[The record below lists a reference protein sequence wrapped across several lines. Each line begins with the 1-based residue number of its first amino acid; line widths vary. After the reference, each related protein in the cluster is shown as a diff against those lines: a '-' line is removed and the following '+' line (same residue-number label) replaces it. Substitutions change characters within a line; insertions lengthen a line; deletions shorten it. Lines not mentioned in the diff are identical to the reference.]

1 MTATVTDLATPTD
14 PATCPTT
21 GPATGL
27 TTDPT
32 IAQTTAPT
40 GDPAIHSAA
49 GPACDPPTVPVTGPS
64 AYTAA
69 AAIRPPSASRQRRI
83 AHLDMDAF
91 FASVT
96 LLQFPQLRD
105 LPVVIGG
112 SRLTTAALLA
122 QIDSQYPAARYLAR
136 LQSGTH
142 DAAQVLASIDPA
154 HFPHLQGYHGRGVTT
169 TATYAA
175 RRFGLGSG
183 MGLTR
188 AARLCPQAI
197 LLPPDFDSYLAYSRR
212 FKAIVL
218 SEAPVMED
226 RGIDEVFIDFTELP
240 GVQQDGGHALATR
253 IQQRIQDETG
263 LSCSIGVAPNKL
275 LAKMASDFD
284 KPHGITMIHPQDL
297 QTRIWP
303 LPCRLINGIG
313 PRTDARLQ
321 ALGIGTI
328 AQLAACAL
336 PWLVQHFGARSG
348 QWLHDVAWGRD
359 DRPVANR
366 GEPVSI
372 SRETTFER
380 DLHAVHDRAL
390 LGQRFTRLAERTAED
405 LQRKGYAGRTVGIKL
420 RYADFR
426 TVTRDLTVDT
436 PTQDAAQIRRLAG
449 LCLKRVDLKP
459 RLRLLGIRV
468 SSLSPYP
475 PVQEGIAGPQT
486 AGIPQHAEHS
496 QNPAHLERPEH
507 PVNDVHTGRTPDGN
521 HALPL
526 QGELPF

>member
-1 MTATVTDLATPTD
+1 MPATATDPTGSPAIGSATGPVID
-14 PATCPTT
+14 PATDPLT
-21 GPATGL
+21 GPA
-27 TTDPT
+27 
-32 IAQTTAPT
+32 A
-40 GDPAIHSAA
+40 SAA
-49 GPACDPPTVPVTGPS
+49 AGALRHLPAP
-64 AYTAA
+64 
-69 AAIRPPSASRQRRI
+69 RQRRI

-112 SRLTTAALLA
+112 SRQTTAGLLA
-122 QIDSQYPAARYLAR
+122 QIDSQHPDAGYLAR
-136 LQSGTH
+136 AQAGTRE
-142 DAAQVLASIDPA
+142 AEQVLASIDPA
-154 HFPHLQGYHGRGVTT
+154 HFPRLQGYRGRGVTT

-183 MGLTR
+183 MGLAR

-197 LLPPDFDSYLAYSRR
+197 LLPADFDSYRAYSRR
-212 FKAIVL
+212 FKAIIL

-240 GVQQDGGHALATR
+240 GVQQDGGRALAAR

-284 KPHGITMIHPQDL
+284 KPHGITMIHPEDL

-336 PWLVQHFGARSG
+336 PWLVRHFGARSG
-348 QWLHDVAWGRD
+348 RWLHDAAWGRD
-359 DRPVANR
+359 DRPVADR

-390 LGQRFTRLAERTAED
+390 LGQLFTRLAEQTAAD

-449 LCLKRVDLKP
+449 LCLKRVDLRQ

-468 SSLSPYP
+468 SSLSPHP
-475 PVQEGIAGPQT
+475 PAQKGVAGHEAHMPRD
-486 AGIPQHAEHS
+486 AEH
-496 QNPAHLERPEH
+496 PES
-507 PVNDVHTGRTPDGN
+507 PGRDAQTGRTPGSS

>member
-303 LPCRLINGIG
+303 LPCRFINGIG

-486 AGIPQHAEHS
+486 AGIPQHAEHP
-496 QNPAHLERPEH
+496 QNPAHQERPEH
-507 PVNDVHTGRTPDGN
+507 PGNDAQTGRTPDGD

>member
-1 MTATVTDLATPTD
+1 M
-14 PATCPTT
+14 
-21 GPATGL
+21 
-27 TTDPT
+27 
-32 IAQTTAPT
+32 
-40 GDPAIHSAA
+40 
-49 GPACDPPTVPVTGPS
+49 
-64 AYTAA
+64 
-69 AAIRPPSASRQRRI
+69 
-83 AHLDMDAF
+83 
-91 FASVT
+91 
-96 LLQFPQLRD
+96 
-105 LPVVIGG
+105 
-112 SRLTTAALLA
+112 
-122 QIDSQYPAARYLAR
+122 
-136 LQSGTH
+136 
-142 DAAQVLASIDPA
+142 
-154 HFPHLQGYHGRGVTT
+154 TT

-183 MGLTR
+183 MGLAR

-197 LLPPDFDSYLAYSRR
+197 LLPADFDSYRAYSRR
-212 FKAIVL
+212 FKAIIL

-240 GVQQDGGHALATR
+240 GVQQDGGRALAAR

-284 KPHGITMIHPQDL
+284 KPHGITMIHPEDL

-336 PWLVQHFGARSG
+336 PWLVRHFGARSG
-348 QWLHDVAWGRD
+348 RWLHDAAWGRD
-359 DRPVANR
+359 DRPVADR

-390 LGQRFTRLAERTAED
+390 LGQLFTRLAEQTAAD

-449 LCLKRVDLKP
+449 LCLKRVDLRQ

-468 SSLSPYP
+468 SSLSPHP
-475 PVQEGIAGPQT
+475 PAQKGVAGHEAHMPRD
-486 AGIPQHAEHS
+486 AEH
-496 QNPAHLERPEH
+496 PE
-507 PVNDVHTGRTPDGN
+507 PPGRDAQTGRTPGSS

>member
-1 MTATVTDLATPTD
+1 MPATATDPTGSPAIGSATGPVID
-14 PATCPTT
+14 PATDPLT
-21 GPATGL
+21 GPA
-27 TTDPT
+27 
-32 IAQTTAPT
+32 A
-40 GDPAIHSAA
+40 SAA
-49 GPACDPPTVPVTGPS
+49 AGALRHLPAP
-64 AYTAA
+64 
-69 AAIRPPSASRQRRI
+69 RQRRI

-240 GVQQDGGHALATR
+240 GVQQDGGRALAAR

-336 PWLVQHFGARSG
+336 PWLVRHFGARSG
-348 QWLHDVAWGRD
+348 RWLHDAAWGRD
-359 DRPVANR
+359 DRPVADR

-390 LGQRFTRLAERTAED
+390 LGQLFTRLAEQTAAD

-486 AGIPQHAEHS
+486 AGIPQHAEHP
-496 QNPAHLERPEH
+496 QNPAHQERPEH
-507 PVNDVHTGRTPDGN
+507 PGNDAQTGRTPDGD